1 MDFQDDWEDEN
12 ESGDEEWDEEDES
25 DDDEFPA

>member
-1 MDFQDDWEDEN
+1 MDFQDDWEEET
-12 ESGDEEWDEEDES
+12 ESDDEWDEEDES